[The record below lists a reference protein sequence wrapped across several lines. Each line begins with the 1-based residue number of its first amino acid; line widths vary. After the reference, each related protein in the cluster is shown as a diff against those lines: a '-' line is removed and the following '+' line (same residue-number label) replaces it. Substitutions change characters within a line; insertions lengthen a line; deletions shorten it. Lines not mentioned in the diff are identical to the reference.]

1 VANSKAKSFLELVRP
16 KQWVK
21 NLLVFAVPLASRDII
36 ETEVIWNSAITFV
49 CFTLVSA
56 AVYIWNDIRDAES
69 DRLHPLKASRPIA
82 RGAVQEKT
90 GIAFLCVLLASGLGL
105 SFWLT
110 DNKVFLVLI
119 TYLIIQGAYQTWCKQ
134 VVVLDLFCISLG
146 FVLRAISGGFAS
158 DIEVSVWF
166 ISVTAS
172 VALFVISSKRYSE
185 IASSNMQRLAR
196 SVLKSYTDSY
206 LRLIWTSSLSIS
218 IVFYVL
224 WSTENATTGMSDL
237 SRLSVVPFILI
248 MLRFAMHVDKGR
260 AEEPEKVV
268 LSDFG
273 ILALAPIWAAMFLV

>member
-1 VANSKAKSFLELVRP
+1 VLYSKAKTFIELARP
-16 KQWVK
+16 RQWTK
-21 NLLVFAVPLASRDII
+21 NLLVFAVPLASRDIV
-36 ETEVIWNSAITFV
+36 EAEVIRNSLITFV
-49 CFTLVSA
+49 CFTLISA
-56 AVYIWNDIRDAES
+56 SVYIWNDIRDAES

-82 RGAVQEKT
+82 RGAVQKKS
-90 GIAFLCVLLASGLGL
+90 GIAAMFVLLVSGMGL

-110 DNKVFLVLI
+110 NNEVLLALI
-119 TYLIIQGAYQTWCKQ
+119 AYLIIQGAYQKWCRQ
-134 VVVLDLFCISLG
+134 VVILDLFCISLG
-146 FVLRAISGGFAS
+146 FVLRAISGGYAS
-158 DIEVSVWF
+158 EIKVSVWF

-172 VALFVISSKRYSE
+172 AALFIISSKRYSE
-185 IASSNMQRLAR
+185 LISSDNQTIAR
-196 SVLKSYTDSY
+196 SVLKSYTESY
-206 LRLIWTSSLSIS
+206 LRLIWTCSLSVS

-224 WSTENATTGMSDL
+224 WSTENASAGMSEI

>member
-1 VANSKAKSFLELVRP
+1 M
-16 KQWVK
+16 
-21 NLLVFAVPLASRDII
+21 
-36 ETEVIWNSAITFV
+36 
-49 CFTLVSA
+49 
-56 AVYIWNDIRDAES
+56 
-69 DRLHPLKASRPIA
+69 
-82 RGAVQEKT
+82 
-90 GIAFLCVLLASGLGL
+90 GL

-110 DNKVFLVLI
+110 NNEVFLALI
-119 TYLIIQGAYQTWCKQ
+119 AYLIIQGAYQKWCRQ

-146 FVLRAISGGFAS
+146 FVLRAISGGYAS
-158 DIEVSVWF
+158 EIKVSVWF

-172 VALFVISSKRYSE
+172 AALFIISSKRYSE
-185 IASSNMQRLAR
+185 LISSDNQTIAR
-196 SVLKSYTDSY
+196 SVLKSYTESY
-206 LRLIWTSSLSIS
+206 LRLIWTCSLSVS

-224 WSTENATTGMSDL
+224 WSTENASAGMSDI

>member
-1 VANSKAKSFLELVRP
+1 MRHLRVIPFLRLARP
-16 KQWVK
+16 SQWIK
-21 NLLVFAVPLASRDII
+21 NLLIFAVPLASKRIT
-36 ETEVIWNSAITFV
+36 EAEVIRNSVITFV

-82 RGAVQEKT
+82 SGAVQSKA
-90 GIAFLCVLLASGLGL
+90 GYAFMCVLLTSGLGL

-110 DNKVFLVLI
+110 NTEVLFVLI
-119 TYLIIQGAYQTWCKQ
+119 AYLAIQAAYQTWCRQ

-158 DIEVSVWF
+158 DIEISVWF

-185 IASSNMQRLAR
+185 MTSSSMQRIAR
-196 SVLKSYTDSY
+196 SVLKSYTESY
-206 LRLIWTSSLSIS
+206 LRLIWTCSLSIS
-218 IVFYVL
+218 IVFYIL
-224 WSTENATTGMSDL
+224 WSTENATTGMSAL

-248 MLRFAMHVDKGR
+248 MLRFAMHVDKGH

-273 ILALAPIWAAMFLV
+273 ILALAPVWAAMFLL

>member
-1 VANSKAKSFLELVRP
+1 MLYSKAKTFIELARP
-16 KQWVK
+16 RQWTK
-21 NLLVFAVPLASRDII
+21 NLLVFAVPLASKDIV
-36 ETEVIWNSAITFV
+36 EAEVIRNSLITFV
-49 CFTLVSA
+49 CFTLISA
-56 AVYIWNDIRDAES
+56 SVYIWNDIRDAES

-82 RGAVQEKT
+82 RGAVQKKS
-90 GIAFLCVLLASGLGL
+90 GIAAMFVLLVSGMGL

-110 DNKVFLVLI
+110 NNEVFLALI
-119 TYLIIQGAYQTWCKQ
+119 AYLIIQGAYQKWCRQ

-146 FVLRAISGGFAS
+146 FVLRAISGGYAS
-158 DIEVSVWF
+158 EIKVSVWF

-172 VALFVISSKRYSE
+172 AALFIISSKRYSE
-185 IASSNMQRLAR
+185 LISSDNQTIAR
-196 SVLKSYTDSY
+196 SVLKSYTESY
-206 LRLIWTSSLSIS
+206 LRLIWTCSLSVS

-224 WSTENATTGMSDL
+224 WSTENASAGMSDI

-248 MLRFAMHVDKGR
+248 MLRFAIHVDKGR

>member
-1 VANSKAKSFLELVRP
+1 VLYSKAKTFIELARP
-16 KQWVK
+16 RQWTK
-21 NLLVFAVPLASRDII
+21 NLLVFAVPLASKDIV
-36 ETEVIWNSAITFV
+36 EAEVIRNSLITFV
-49 CFTLVSA
+49 CFTLISA
-56 AVYIWNDIRDAES
+56 SVYIWNDIRDAES

-82 RGAVQEKT
+82 RGAVQKKS
-90 GIAFLCVLLASGLGL
+90 GIAAMFVLLVSGMGL

-110 DNKVFLVLI
+110 NNEVFLALI
-119 TYLIIQGAYQTWCKQ
+119 AYLIIQGAYQKWCRQ

-146 FVLRAISGGFAS
+146 FVLRAISGGYAS
-158 DIEVSVWF
+158 EIKVSVWF

-172 VALFVISSKRYSE
+172 AALFIISSKRYSE
-185 IASSNMQRLAR
+185 LISSDNQTIAR
-196 SVLKSYTDSY
+196 SVLKSYTESY
-206 LRLIWTSSLSIS
+206 LRLIWTCSLSVS

-224 WSTENATTGMSDL
+224 WSTENASAGMSDI

>member
-1 VANSKAKSFLELVRP
+1 VLYSKAKTFIELARP
-16 KQWVK
+16 RQWTK
-21 NLLVFAVPLASRDII
+21 NLLVFAVPLASKDIV
-36 ETEVIWNSAITFV
+36 EAEVIRNSLITFV
-49 CFTLVSA
+49 CFTLISA
-56 AVYIWNDIRDAES
+56 SVYIWNDIRDAES

-82 RGAVQEKT
+82 RGAVQKKS
-90 GIAFLCVLLASGLGL
+90 GIAAMFVLLVSGMGL

-110 DNKVFLVLI
+110 NNEVFLALI
-119 TYLIIQGAYQTWCKQ
+119 AYLIIQGAYQKWCRQ

-146 FVLRAISGGFAS
+146 FVLRAISGGYAS
-158 DIEVSVWF
+158 EIKVSVWF

-172 VALFVISSKRYSE
+172 AALFIISSKRYSE
-185 IASSNMQRLAR
+185 LISSDNQTIAR
-196 SVLKSYTDSY
+196 SVLKSYTESY
-206 LRLIWTSSLSIS
+206 LRLIWTCSLSVS

-224 WSTENATTGMSDL
+224 WSTENASAGMSDI

-248 MLRFAMHVDKGR
+248 MLRFAIHVDKGR

>member
-1 VANSKAKSFLELVRP
+1 VLYSKAKTFIELARP
-16 KQWVK
+16 RQWTK
-21 NLLVFAVPLASRDII
+21 NLLVFAVPLASKDIV
-36 ETEVIWNSAITFV
+36 EAEVIRNSLITFV
-49 CFTLVSA
+49 CFTLISA
-56 AVYIWNDIRDAES
+56 SVYIWNDIRDAES

-82 RGAVQEKT
+82 RGAVQKKS
-90 GIAFLCVLLASGLGL
+90 GIAAMCVLLVSGMGL

-110 DNKVFLVLI
+110 NNEVFLALI
-119 TYLIIQGAYQTWCKQ
+119 AYLIIQGAYQKWCRQ

-146 FVLRAISGGFAS
+146 FVLRAISGGYAS
-158 DIEVSVWF
+158 EIKVSVWF

-172 VALFVISSKRYSE
+172 AALFIISSKRYSE
-185 IASSNMQRLAR
+185 LISSDNQTIAR
-196 SVLKSYTDSY
+196 SVLKSYTESY
-206 LRLIWTSSLSIS
+206 LRLIWTCSLSVS

-224 WSTENATTGMSDL
+224 WSTENASAGMSDI

>member
-1 VANSKAKSFLELVRP
+1 MLYSKAKTFIELARP
-16 KQWVK
+16 RQWTK
-21 NLLVFAVPLASRDII
+21 NLLVFAVPLASRDIV
-36 ETEVIWNSAITFV
+36 EAEVIRNSLITFV
-49 CFTLVSA
+49 CFTLISA
-56 AVYIWNDIRDAES
+56 SVYIWNDIRDAES

-82 RGAVQEKT
+82 RGAVQKKS
-90 GIAFLCVLLASGLGL
+90 GIAAMFVLLVSGMGL

-110 DNKVFLVLI
+110 NNEVLLALI
-119 TYLIIQGAYQTWCKQ
+119 AYLIIQGAYQKWCRQ
-134 VVVLDLFCISLG
+134 VVILDLFCISLG
-146 FVLRAISGGFAS
+146 FVLRAISGGYAS
-158 DIEVSVWF
+158 EIKVSVWF

-172 VALFVISSKRYSE
+172 AALFIISSKRYSE
-185 IASSNMQRLAR
+185 LISSDNQTIAR
-196 SVLKSYTDSY
+196 SVLKSYTESY
-206 LRLIWTSSLSIS
+206 LRLIWTCSLSVS

-224 WSTENATTGMSDL
+224 WSTENASAGMSEI

>member
-1 VANSKAKSFLELVRP
+1 MLYSKAKTFIELARP
-16 KQWVK
+16 RQWTK
-21 NLLVFAVPLASRDII
+21 NLLVFAVPLASKDIV
-36 ETEVIWNSAITFV
+36 EAEVIRNSLITFV
-49 CFTLVSA
+49 CFTLISA
-56 AVYIWNDIRDAES
+56 SVYIWNDIRDAES

-82 RGAVQEKT
+82 RGAVQKKS
-90 GIAFLCVLLASGLGL
+90 GIAAMFVLLVSGMGL

-110 DNKVFLVLI
+110 NNEVFLALI
-119 TYLIIQGAYQTWCKQ
+119 AYLIIQGAYQKWCRQ

-146 FVLRAISGGFAS
+146 FVLRAISGGYAS
-158 DIEVSVWF
+158 EIKVSVWF

-172 VALFVISSKRYSE
+172 AALFIISSKRYSE
-185 IASSNMQRLAR
+185 LISSDNQTIAR
-196 SVLKSYTDSY
+196 SVLKSYTESY
-206 LRLIWTSSLSIS
+206 LRLIWTCSLSVS

-224 WSTENATTGMSDL
+224 WSTENASAGMSDI